1 MGRRQARETA
11 MTILYCHEERGGQ
24 LPPVLDE
31 FLDSRAN
38 PPEDQAFVRALVNT
52 TIEHQED
59 IDRQIIQVLK
69 NWEYQR
75 VSLVDKIILRVGAC
89 EILYF
94 DDIPFQVAI
103 NEAIEIG
110 KKFGGEDSGKFIN
123 GILDA
128 IAAAAGKV
136 RTNA

>member
-1 MGRRQARETA
+1 
-11 MTILYCHEERGGQ
+11 MTVLYCHEERGGE

-31 FLDSRAN
+31 LLDSRAT
-38 PPEDQAFVRALVNT
+38 PSEDHAFVRTLVNT
-52 TIEHQED
+52 TISHQDD
-59 IDRQIIQVLK
+59 IDRAIIQVLK

-75 VSLVDKIILRVGAC
+75 VSLVDKIILRLGAC

-94 DDIPFQVAI
+94 EDIPFQVAI

-128 IAAAAGKV
+128 IAAQAGKIK
-136 RTNA
+136 TSA

>member
-1 MGRRQARETA
+1 
-11 MTILYCHEERGGQ
+11 MTILYCHEERGGPLTAVADQ
-24 LPPVLDE
+24 
-31 FLDSRAN
+31 FLGSRATEA
-38 PPEDQAFVRALVNT
+38 EDQAFVRQLVDR
-52 TIEHQED
+52 TIAHQDD

-75 VSLVDKIILRVGAC
+75 VSLVDKIILRIGAC

-110 KKFGGEDSGKFIN
+110 KKYGGEDSGKFIN

-128 IAAAAGKV
+128 IAAAAGRIKGSS
-136 RTNA
+136 

>member
-1 MGRRQARETA
+1 

-24 LPPVLDE
+24 LPSVMDE
-31 FLDSRAN
+31 FLDSRAT
-38 PPEDQAFVRALVNT
+38 PVEDQAFVRTLVNT
-52 TIEHQED
+52 TISHQDD
-59 IDRQIIQVLK
+59 IDRAIIQVLK

-110 KKFGGEDSGKFIN
+110 KKFGGEDSSKFIN

-128 IAAAAGKV
+128 IAAAAGKIK
-136 RTNA
+136 TSA